1 MAVGKKEETAAEGT
15 LRIRLDL
22 RCKTNTGET
31 VFSTRFSP
39 AGDMLAAALG
49 DGSIHLFNV
58 EEGKSQRVLHTK
70 MQNRE
75 ERPCTAV
82 RWRPNKADT
91 PVILAACSNGSVQLF
106 DLGSGQRTC
115 VWETDN
121 EVLSVDYA
129 PDAMHF
135 ASVGRDRIVRLYDE
149 KSAKVVSE
157 MQSGYDFM
165 GNVTAGHNNRIYA
178 AKFAEPNVLL
188 TGGWD
193 KTIQVYD
200 CRTGKSAR
208 VLYGAKVSG
217 DGLDVRQT
225 LVLAA
230 SCEKSNQLQ
239 LFDYGSG
246 RQLPAEALPSN
257 VGDSQLYA
265 CKFEPAGNVVW
276 TCGTQPSCVLG
287 VTREDGK
294 IVGRVV
300 DPPHPMYC
308 LDVAPDGKSL
318 ACGGGHEK
326 LYIMDILSPSQI
338 A

>member
-121 EVLSVDYA
+121 EVSALDPPLYVAGCVTQGSRGPNPTSPMPSIFICKGDC
-129 PDAMHF
+129 P
-135 ASVGRDRIVRLYDE
+135 RLR
-149 KSAKVVSE
+149 KPATHVV
-157 MQSGYDFM
+157 
-165 GNVTAGHNNRIYA
+165 
-178 AKFAEPNVLL
+178 EP
-188 TGGWD
+188 
-193 KTIQVYD
+193 
-200 CRTGKSAR
+200 
-208 VLYGAKVSG
+208 
-217 DGLDVRQT
+217 
-225 LVLAA
+225 
-230 SCEKSNQLQ
+230 
-239 LFDYGSG
+239 
-246 RQLPAEALPSN
+246 
-257 VGDSQLYA
+257 
-265 CKFEPAGNVVW
+265 
-276 TCGTQPSCVLG
+276 G
-287 VTREDGK
+287 VTLGMER
-294 IVGRVV
+294 
-300 DPPHPMYC
+300 
-308 LDVAPDGKSL
+308 
-318 ACGGGHEK
+318 
-326 LYIMDILSPSQI
+326 
-338 A
+338 